1 MLLEDDNPSSA
12 AAIGKSSSALHQNLD
27 SLSMAELAGYVA
39 ALQAEI
45 KSAEAEIAKKSASRA
60 AAEAVFGNG

>member
-12 AAIGKSSSALHQNLD
+12 AAIGKSGGALHQNLD
-27 SLSMAELAGYVA
+27 SLSVAELEGYVA

-45 KSAEAEIAKKSASRA
+45 KRAEAEIAKKSASRA
-60 AAEAVFGNG
+60 AAEAVFGKV